1 MFETVPVYRN
11 TDWTTPGQRGPATS
25 VLPGEVRLTAE
36 KCQAI
41 SARAGSQGVGQREG
55 RGAAVTEQGSG
66 TNGGVE
72 GSGQGSGPGPRAG
85 RLGSLLQ
92 DLLAAHGRQRTA
104 ELLGVSERTL
114 SRATQ
119 QGEGDGDGDIRLT
132 EPLSRALQ
140 RYEDKHEG
148 RNESELPRSGELP
161 LETAYELAALKRRV
175 DKLERLGRAE
185 RLDKLER
192 ALTEDLP
199 EVREALARLE
209 GSVEELRQHIGVAGQ
224 QVGQQV
230 GQGGQGA
237 EHQQGGAAGRPA
249 GSVGAS
255 VPRGSSVRTTTAP
268 HRSYTDYP
276 KYPELVTVE
285 AEPEEERF
293 YGAAMEVVAEWR
305 QARLRREHEREQAAS
320 ATGKAGKK
328 GKTVSTLDRLRADE
342 RLLQLELD
350 LVGAHGL
357 TLPPADRPW
366 DGIRRQSELRVLDQ
380 ALQQVR
386 RERRRAQLRLW
397 GLRLLTLGLW
407 GLLERLLERRR
418 RS

>member
-1 MFETVPVYRN
+1 M
-11 TDWTTPGQRGPATS
+11 
-25 VLPGEVRLTAE
+25 
-36 KCQAI
+36 
-41 SARAGSQGVGQREG
+41 
-55 RGAAVTEQGSG
+55 AVTEQESGS
-66 TNGGVE
+66 NGGVE
-72 GSGQGSGPGPRAG
+72 GADPGSGPGPRAG

-114 SRATQ
+114 QRA
-119 QGEGDGDGDIRLT
+119 EAEARLT

-140 RYEDKHEG
+140 RYEDKHEDKH
-148 RNESELPRSGELP
+148 EAELPGSGELP

-175 DKLERLGRAE
+175 DKLERL
-185 RLDKLER
+185 DKLER
-192 ALTEDLP
+192 AVTEDLP
-199 EVREALARLE
+199 EVRETLARLE
-209 GSVEELRQHIGVAGQ
+209 ASLEELRQHIGEAGQ
-224 QVGQQV
+224 QMGQQV
-230 GQGGQGA
+230 RQGGQTDA
-237 EHQQGGAAGRPA
+237 LERGGAAGRPA

-255 VPRGSSVRTTTAP
+255 VPTGSSVRATAAP
-268 HRSYTDYP
+268 HRR
-276 KYPELVTVE
+276 YPELVTVE

-305 QARLRREHEREQAAS
+305 QARLRHEHEHEREQAA
-320 ATGKAGKK
+320 AGTGKT
-328 GKTVSTLDRLRADE
+328 GKTASTLDRLKADE
-342 RLLQLELD
+342 RLLQLELE

-386 RERRRAQLRLW
+386 RERRRAQLRHW
-397 GLRLLTLGLW
+397 SLRLLTLGLW
-407 GLLERLLERRR
+407 GLWGLLERRR

>member
-1 MFETVPVYRN
+1 MN
-11 TDWTTPGQRGPATS
+11 
-25 VLPGEVRLTAE
+25 
-36 KCQAI
+36 
-41 SARAGSQGVGQREG
+41 
-55 RGAAVTEQGSG
+55 EQGPG

-72 GSGQGSGPGPRAG
+72 GAHPEGGAGPRAG
-85 RLGSLLQ
+85 RLGALLQ

-114 SRATQ
+114 RRAL
-119 QGEGDGDGDIRLT
+119 GEGEGQHEDKGDGEARLT

-148 RNESELPRSGELP
+148 RNEAELPGSGALP

-175 DKLERLGRAE
+175 DKLEQ
-185 RLDKLER
+185 LER
-192 ALTEDLP
+192 AVTEDLP

-209 GSVEELRQHIGVAGQ
+209 ASLEELRQHIGEAGQQIGQ

-230 GQGGQGA
+230 GQTA
-237 EHQQGGAAGRPA
+237 ALERGGAAGRPA

-255 VPRGSSVRTTTAP
+255 VPTRSNSRTTAAP
-268 HRSYTDYP
+268 HRR
-276 KYPELVTVE
+276 YPELVTVE

-305 QARLRREHEREQAAS
+305 QARLRREEVEAA
-320 ATGKAGKK
+320 AGKTA
-328 GKTVSTLDRLRADE
+328 GTLDRLRADE
-342 RLLQLELD
+342 RLLQLELE

-386 RERRRAQLRLW
+386 RERRRAQLRHW

-407 GLLERLLERRR
+407 GLWSLLERRR

>member
-1 MFETVPVYRN
+1 MYRN

-25 VLPGEVRLTAE
+25 VLPGEGRPAAG

-55 RGAAVTEQGSG
+55 RGAAVTEQEAGP
-66 TNGGVE
+66 NGGVE
-72 GSGQGSGPGPRAG
+72 GADPGPGPGPRAG

-114 SRATQ
+114 QRA
-119 QGEGDGDGDIRLT
+119 EAEARLT

-140 RYEDKHEG
+140 RYEDKHEDEHDG
-148 RNESELPRSGELP
+148 ELPGSGVLP
-161 LETAYELAALKRRV
+161 LETAYELAALRRRV
-175 DKLERLGRAE
+175 DKLEQVDQAV
-185 RLDKLER
+185 
-192 ALTEDLP
+192 TEDLP

-209 GSVEELRQHIGVAGQ
+209 ASLEELRQHIGEAGQ
-224 QVGQQV
+224 QIGQQV
-230 GQGGQGA
+230 GQGGQTA
-237 EHQQGGAAGRPA
+237 EHQQGGDAGRP
-249 GSVGAS
+249 GGVVGAS
-255 VPRGSSVRTTTAP
+255 APTTLTRSSVRTTAAP
-268 HRSYTDYP
+268 HRRYPDYP
-276 KYPELVTVE
+276 KHPELVTTE

-293 YGAAMEVVAEWR
+293 YGAAMKVVAEWR
-305 QARLRREHEREQAAS
+305 QARLRREQAEAA
-320 ATGKAGKK
+320 ATGKTG
-328 GKTVSTLDRLRADE
+328 STLDRLRADE
-342 RLLQLELD
+342 RLLQLELE
-350 LVGAHGL
+350 LVGGHGL

-386 RERRRAQLRLW
+386 RERRRAQLRHW
-397 GLRLLTLGLW
+397 SLRLLTLGVW

>member
-1 MFETVPVYRN
+1 M
-11 TDWTTPGQRGPATS
+11 
-25 VLPGEVRLTAE
+25 
-36 KCQAI
+36 
-41 SARAGSQGVGQREG
+41 
-55 RGAAVTEQGSG
+55 TEQEAGP
-66 TNGGVE
+66 NGGVE
-72 GSGQGSGPGPRAG
+72 GADPGPGPGPRAG

-119 QGEGDGDGDIRLT
+119 QGGGAGDGEARLT

-140 RYEDKHEG
+140 RYEDKHQDEYG
-148 RNESELPRSGELP
+148 HEAELPGAGALP
-161 LETAYELAALKRRV
+161 LQTAYELAALRRRV
-175 DKLERLGRAE
+175 DKLERLKRAV
-185 RLDKLER
+185 
-192 ALTEDLP
+192 TEDLP
-199 EVREALARLE
+199 EVREALTRLE
-209 GSVEELRQHIGVAGQ
+209 ASLEELRQHIGKA
-224 QVGQQV
+224 GQQV
-230 GQGGQGA
+230 GQGGQTA
-237 EHQQGGAAGRPA
+237 ALERGGAAGRPA

-255 VPRGSSVRTTTAP
+255 APTASRSSSTASRSRIRTTPAS
-268 HRSYTDYP
+268 HRR
-276 KYPELVTVE
+276 YPELVTVE

-305 QARLRREHEREQAAS
+305 LARLRHEHEQAEA
-320 ATGKAGKK
+320 ATGKTA
-328 GKTVSTLDRLRADE
+328 STLDRLRADE
-342 RLLQLELD
+342 RLLQLELE

-386 RERRRAQLRLW
+386 RERRRAQVRHW

-407 GLLERLLERRR
+407 GRRR
-418 RS
+418 DVER